1 MGRSWARPLATAG
14 VALPLDPL
22 LNHRMQIQIPPGPA
36 LYVAKALAVA
46 ISEHPRYAA
55 RLAGDQ
61 LILPKSIDIGIAVE
75 VEAGIIVTGIVNLHH
90 QRFSKQG
97 KSYQKLLRAPRAQ
110 RLPKK

>member
-1 MGRSWARPLATAG
+1 MRLAVSDSMRRSWARPLATAG

-22 LNHRMQIQIPPGPA
+22 LNHRKQIQIPPVPA

-61 LILPKSIDIGIAVE
+61 LICPKSIDIVIAVE
-75 VEAGIIVTGIVNLHH
+75 VEAGIIFPVLLNLDH
-90 QRFSKQG
+90 QPISKLG
-97 KSYQKLLRAPRAQ
+97 KFYQDLVSA
-110 RLPKK
+110 